1 MSNNIQVFNSP
12 EFGEIRTAGTPDE
25 PLFCAADICKALG
38 YSNHRDAIS
47 KHVDEGDVAKRDMG
61 VVTGKKADGT
71 DARQVVSVTYVNES
85 GLYAL
90 IFGSKLPKAKGFKR
104 WVTSEVLPAIRR
116 SGQYT
121 APVQLKDVPA
131 PKSVVF
137 GGPVADVRASLE
149 WMQGVKELM
158 GLGRTAMAEMVRS
171 EGQRLG
177 LPVPKAPT
185 VEPGREPL
193 SVSAII
199 KKWGLTG
206 LKVQDFNQAM
216 MREGGIAV
224 RGGRKV
230 LTGWGLDYGENKHS
244 EQHPDVV
251 WPVYYEDCFT
261 YLCDRLNIV
270 LSYRSG
276 DLPY

>member
-1 MSNNIQVFNSP
+1 MSNIQVFNNP
-12 EFGEIRTAGTPDE
+12 EFGDIRTAGTPE
-25 PLFCAADICKALG
+25 NPLFCLADLCKALELDNVSQVKTRLDDG
-38 YSNHRDAIS
+38 VISNEVILDSLGR
-47 KHVDEGDVAKRDMG
+47 
-61 VVTGKKADGT
+61 
-71 DARQVVSVTYVNES
+71 RQQANFVNED
-85 GLYAL
+85 GLYDVILDSRKPEARK
-90 IFGSKLPKAKGFKR
+90 FRK

-116 SGQYT
+116 SGQYQSP
-121 APVQLKDVPA
+121 AVLKDVPA

-149 WMQGVKELM
+149 WMQGVKDLM

-171 EGQRLG
+171 EGRRLG
-177 LPVPKAPT
+177 LPVPSVPS
-185 VEPGREPL
+185 VEAGREPL

-216 MREGGIAV
+216 VREGGIAV
-224 RGGRKV
+224 RNGRKV
-230 LTGWGLDYGENKHS
+230 LTGWGLDYGENRHS

-261 YLCDRLNIV
+261 YLCDRLGIV

-276 DLPY
+276 NLPY

>member
-1 MSNNIQVFNSP
+1 MSEIQISQVQGMTSLQIAEATGKRHDHIIRDIRNLL
-12 EFGEIRTAGTPDE
+12 EKGVGAHNFGETSYTDKSNRQSPMYQLTPKGC
-25 PLFCAADICKALG
+25 LILASG
-38 YSNHRDAIS
+38 YDPVLREKIIDKLEELQA
-47 KHVDEGDVAKRDMG
+47 
-61 VVTGKKADGT
+61 GKKE
-71 DARQVVSVTYVNES
+71 Q
-85 GLYAL
+85 
-90 IFGSKLPKAKGFKR
+90 
-104 WVTSEVLPAIRR
+104 LPAI
-116 SGQYT
+116 
-121 APVQLKDVPA
+121 PA

-171 EGQRLG
+171 EGRRLG
-177 LPVPKAPT
+177 LPVPSVPS
-185 VEPGREPL
+185 VEAGREPL

-199 KKWGLTG
+199 KKWGLSG
-206 LKVQDFNQAM
+206 LKVQDFNKAM
-216 MREGGIAV
+216 EREGGIAV
-224 RGGRKV
+224 RNGRKV
-230 LTGWGLDYGENKHS
+230 LTGWGLDYGENRHS

-276 DLPY
+276 NLPY

>member
-1 MSNNIQVFNSP
+1 MSDVQIFNSE
-12 EFGEIRTAGTPDE
+12 EFGQIRTAGTPDE

-47 KHVDEGDVAKRDMG
+47 KHIDEGDVAKRDTIDNLG
-61 VVTGKKADGT
+61 RT
-71 DARQVVSVTYVNES
+71 QQVTYVNES

-90 IFGSKLPKAKGFKR
+90 IFGSKLPKAKGFKK

-116 SGQYT
+116 SGQYQSP
-121 APVQLKDVPA
+121 AVLEDVPQ
-131 PKSVVF
+131 PKAVVF

-171 EGQRLG
+171 EGRRLG
-177 LPVPKAPT
+177 LPVPSVPS
-185 VEPGREPL
+185 VEAGREPL

-206 LKVQDFNQAM
+206 LKVQEFNQAM
-216 MREGGIAV
+216 VREGGIAV
-224 RGGRKV
+224 RNGRKV
-230 LTGWGLDYGENKHS
+230 LTGWGLDYGENRHS

-261 YLCDRLNIV
+261 YLCDRLGIV

-276 DLPY
+276 NLPY

>member
-1 MSNNIQVFNSP
+1 MSDVQIFNSE
-12 EFGEIRTAGTPDE
+12 EFGQIRTAGTPDE
-25 PLFCAADICKALG
+25 PLFCLVDLCKSLEL
-38 YSNHRDAIS
+38 DASQVVRRLDEGVVS
-47 KHVDEGDVAKRDMG
+47 KHPLQTAGG
-61 VVTGKKADGT
+61 IQ
-71 DARQVVSVTYVNES
+71 QVNFVNED
-85 GLYAL
+85 GLYDVILDSRKPEARK
-90 IFGSKLPKAKGFKR
+90 FRK

-116 SGQYT
+116 SGQYQSP
-121 APVQLKDVPA
+121 AVLEDVPQ
-131 PKSVVF
+131 PKAVVF

-171 EGQRLG
+171 EGRRLG
-177 LPVPKAPT
+177 LPVPSVPS
-185 VEPGREPL
+185 VEAGREPL

-206 LKVQDFNQAM
+206 LKVQEFNQAM
-216 MREGGIAV
+216 VREGGIAV
-224 RGGRKV
+224 RNGRKV
-230 LTGWGLDYGENKHS
+230 LTGWGLDYGENRHS

-261 YLCDRLNIV
+261 YLCDRLGIV

-276 DLPY
+276 NLPY